1 MSEAKV
7 KITSNFK
14 ELSHEERVNLQKR
27 YARKII
33 KAYGEKRVNMTER
46 KPT

>member
-14 ELSHEERVNLQKR
+14 DLSHEEKVNLQKK

-33 KAYGEKRVNMTER
+33 KAYSERKVNPTER